1 MRFGSGLATFAQLVV
16 VASLSAAGVLTL
28 AACSLYSPAVSL
40 VSRLYPISPLH
51 FGLVLIGLFTLL
63 GVSLVLAGM
72 PDRFMWLV
80 VTLSLPSLYA
90 YSYFKWFRFLGLDFR
105 IETQLDFV
113 QMLALGLFLPAG
125 YLVLL
130 FMNRFK
136 ASRRD
141 LLGRGGAE
149 GEVGPAYSRQH
160 LWAVAAISG
169 AALAAG
175 AVVLLAIYL
184 SLAVQDYFG
193 GLPLMVITLGVGC
206 SVAIIAAV
214 YTVLARRRAA

>member
-1 MRFGSGLATFAQLVV
+1 MRFGSGLATFIQLVV
-16 VASLSAAGVLTL
+16 VALLSAAGVYALS
-28 AACSLYSPAVSL
+28 ACSFYAPAVSL
-40 VSRLYPISPLH
+40 VSRLYPFSPLH
-51 FGLVLIGLFTLL
+51 FGLVLVALFTLI

-90 YSYFKWFRFLGLDFR
+90 YSYFKWFKFWGLDFR

-113 QMLALGLFLPAG
+113 QMLALSLFLPVG
-125 YLVLL
+125 YLLLL

-149 GEVGPAYSRQH
+149 AEVGQAYIRQH

-169 AALAAG
+169 AGLAAG

-184 SLAVQDYFG
+184 SQAAQGQLG
-193 GLPLMVITLGVGC
+193 WLPLMVIILGVGC

-214 YTVLARRRAA
+214 YTVLARRKAT